1 MILFLQKKLNSW
13 HITHFLKKVRDMAY
27 LNENNDV

>member
-1 MILFLQKKLNSW
+1 MILFLQKKLKPW
-13 HITHFLKKVRDMAY
+13 HITHFFQKVRDMAY